1 MAIVLAV
8 VVAYWQINESGAM
21 ATLLDG
27 GALRQFIIGL
37 GMAGPLAV
45 IGLMI
50 LAILVSRIPS
60 APIALATLAGILPAS
75 FLLAHFGG
83 EMAAGELDRIMY
95 AVLALGL
102 LTLVPLAAH
111 YMRQRMRGNAADG
124 EKGGFT

>member
-1 MAIVLAV
+1 MTSGTRIRILFAVAIVLAV

-27 GALRQFIIGL
+27 RALRQFIIGL

-45 IGLMI
+45 IGLM
-50 LAILVSRIPS
+50 
-60 APIALATLAGILPAS
+60 
-75 FLLAHFGG
+75 
-83 EMAAGELDRIMY
+83 
-95 AVLALGL
+95 
-102 LTLVPLAAH
+102 TLVPLAVH

>member
-1 MAIVLAV
+1 MTSGTRIRILFAVAIVLAV

-45 IGLMI
+45 IGL
-50 LAILVSRIPS
+50 
-60 APIALATLAGILPAS
+60 
-75 FLLAHFGG
+75 
-83 EMAAGELDRIMY
+83 
-95 AVLALGL
+95 

>member
-1 MAIVLAV
+1 MTSGTRIRILVAAALVLAV

-21 ATLLDG
+21 ATLLDSR
-27 GALRQFIIGL
+27 ALRQFIIGL

-45 IGLMI
+45 I
-50 LAILVSRIPS
+50 
-60 APIALATLAGILPAS
+60 
-75 FLLAHFGG
+75 
-83 EMAAGELDRIMY
+83 
-95 AVLALGL
+95 GL

>member
-1 MAIVLAV
+1 MTSGTRIRILVAAALVLAV
-8 VVAYWQINESGAM
+8 VVAYWQIDESGAM

-27 GALRQFIIGL
+27 QALRQFIIGL

-45 IGLMI
+45 I
-50 LAILVSRIPS
+50 
-60 APIALATLAGILPAS
+60 
-75 FLLAHFGG
+75 
-83 EMAAGELDRIMY
+83 
-95 AVLALGL
+95 GL